1 MRLAITILLL
11 IGVAA
16 AILILPDEPGWWGLS
31 PGQTAGVVAMALLA
45 LANLSY
51 VAPTYRGRLGVAL
64 LSAFAWIA
72 IFATVSVGY
81 VYRDEMAVATNRVMD
96 EIIPGRAVTSGPGEA
111 VAVRRSDGHFALDA
125 LANGVRLR
133 FMFDTGAS
141 SVVLRA
147 EDAARLGFDPAK
159 LDYRVTM
166 STANGRSQAA
176 PVVIEAL
183 TAGNITQRRV
193 RALVARPGALH
204 ENLLG
209 QSFLARLSGYR
220 VDRNRLVL
228 SE

>member
-1 MRLAITILLL
+1 MRLAITVLLL

-16 AILILPDEPGWWGLS
+16 AILILPDQPGWWGLS
-31 PGQTAGVVAMALLA
+31 PGQTASVAAMSLLA
-45 LANLSY
+45 FANLFY
-51 VAPTYRGRLGVAL
+51 VAPTYRGRLGAAL

-72 IFATVSVGY
+72 IFAAVSVGY
-81 VYRDEMAVATNRVMD
+81 VYRDEMAGVTSRVMD
-96 EIIPGRAVTSGPGEA
+96 EIIPGRTVQSGPGEA
-111 VAVRRSDGHFALDA
+111 VAVRRSDGHFALDG

-147 EDAARLGFDPAK
+147 QDAARLGFDPAK
-159 LDYRVTM
+159 LDYRVSV
-166 STANGRSQAA
+166 STANGRSEAA
-176 PVVIEAL
+176 PVTLEAL
-183 TAGNITQRRV
+183 TLGNITQREV

-209 QSFLARLSGYR
+209 QSFLTRLSGYR
-220 VDRNRLVL
+220 VERNRLVL